1 MCRSPFVR
9 TGFLDERRHG
19 VSMSIAGDGLRG
31 DGLDRCA
38 CRALVAK
45 VAGGE

>member
-1 MCRSPFVR
+1 MCRSAFVR
-9 TGFLDERRHG
+9 TGFLDERRHAI
-19 VSMSIAGDGLRG
+19 SMNIAGDGVRG